1 MPTTHRNNGFIVF
14 RRLSKI
20 GLPYWKMFVV
30 SLISMAIYAA
40 LTPVFAKLI
49 QPLIDGSFIHNDTSF
64 LREAPLILLGL
75 SLARGIT
82 GFLADYCSGWVG
94 RRIIADMRRRLFDQF
109 LNLPCK
115 FYDQSSSGELLSRL
129 LYNTE
134 QIAHAMTSG
143 FVSLIKDGL
152 SIIGLTV
159 LMVYENIQLFMVFL
173 VVGPLLAAGIGKIAK
188 RFRRISARIQTSMGN
203 VGHVAQEVID
213 NQRIVKVFNG
223 RDYEAAKFAKE
234 NEWNLTQ
241 QMKMI
246 MNDAMGS
253 SVIQFIYICGFASIL
268 YVVSIDSVRAT
279 ITPGSLVSFV
289 AAMAM
294 MQSPIKRITQH
305 FGVIQRGIAASDS
318 FFELVD
324 LDSESDQ
331 GSLELERVKGDIEYR
346 HVTLGY
352 DGRLGNALDD
362 VNLQVAAGRSIA
374 LVGQSGSGKT
384 SLIRLLPRLYEPTQ
398 GEIFIDGHNIRDFTL
413 RNLRKH
419 IAYVGQEVTLFNDSI
434 INNIAYG
441 SEEGDQAPFEA
452 VREAARQAHALEFID
467 ELPQG
472 FDTLVGQQG
481 VVLSGGQRQRIAI
494 ARALLKNAPILILDE
509 ATSALDAESERHVQQ
524 ALETLMKNRTTL
536 MIAHRLSTIQDADC
550 IYVMR
555 DGRIVES
562 GSHAEL
568 LDAQSSF
575 AELHALQFGE
585 A

>member
-305 FGVIQRGIAASDS
+305 FGVIQRGIAAGDS